1 MPVGEGVRRWL
12 AGSERFLRGAAAR
25 RLTLWFVSVS
35 SSLSG
40 GGVRLGLLLLLLDL
54 LLLLLLLLL
63 LDGDLLLRI
72 VNLLFLF
79 LDVFAELGPGPV
91 P

>member
-1 MPVGEGVRRWL
+1 MPIGEGERCWL
-12 AGSERFLRGAAAR
+12 AGSERFLPGTAAR

-40 GGVRLGLLLLLLDL
+40 GGVRLILLLDL